1 MDNHNKNESF
11 TYTYSAK
18 QQEEIKRIR
27 QKYLP
32 PEEDKMEQLRRLDKS
47 AAQKGT
53 IAALVLG
60 IIGVLLLGIGM
71 SCAMVWSAALFVPG
85 IIIGVIGIVLIA
97 LANPV
102 YNSITQKERERIAPE
117 IMRLTDE
124 LMK

>member
-1 MDNHNKNESF
+1 MDNQNKNESF

>member
-1 MDNHNKNESF
+1 
-11 TYTYSAK
+11 
-18 QQEEIKRIR
+18 
-27 QKYLP
+27 
-32 PEEDKMEQLRRLDKS
+32 MEQLRRLDKS

-102 YNSITQKERERIAPE
+102 YNSITQKERKRIALE